1 MDHRVALVVL
11 VVLNAAAAGPLGLA
25 WIRFLPE
32 EPPPFAGP
40 SSSSDDT
47 ANTPEIGSRLIA
59 FFLLALVTF
68 GCVIRFPGFP
78 LNVPLHWLHSFFSD
92 SDIGWIVFAVYTFFV
107 VGLGLTACYAA
118 VHPTRMRVP
127 LVLAATFTLALWLL
141 TPTIRMALLAG

>member
-1 MDHRVALVVL
+1 MDHRLALVVL
-11 VVLNAAAAGPLGLA
+11 AVLNAAAAGPLGLA

-32 EPPPFAGP
+32 EPPPFVNP

-47 ANTPEIGSRLIA
+47 ASAPDVTSPLIA

-68 GCVIRFPGFP
+68 GYVIRFPGFP
-78 LNVPLHWLHSFFSD
+78 LNIPLHWLHFFFSD

-118 VHPTRMRVP
+118 VHATRMRLP

-141 TPTIRMALLAG
+141 TPALRMALLAG

>member
-11 VVLNAAAAGPLGLA
+11 VVLNVADAAPLALA

-32 EPPPFAGP
+32 EPPPFAAP

-47 ANTPEIGSRLIA
+47 INALDIA
-59 FFLLALVTF
+59 SPLLTFFLLALVTF
-68 GCVIRFPGFP
+68 GYVLRFPGFP

-107 VGLGLTACYAA
+107 VSLGLTACYAA
-118 VHPTRMRVP
+118 VHATRMRLP

-141 TPTIRMALLAG
+141 TPAFRMALLAG